1 MKIAAIA
8 LAISTVLLPNY
19 ALASSSH
26 WIKEVSDEG
35 GIVILEDDS
44 IWGVESIDKIDSSL
58 WLAIDDVAVIKND
71 DEPGYPYLLINT
83 SEHETVHAKYLGR
96 R

>member
-8 LAISTVLLPNY
+8 LILLLPNL
-19 ALASSSH
+19 ALASSRH
-26 WIKEVSDEG
+26 WIKSVSDEG

-44 IWGVESIDKIDSSL
+44 VWAVDGIDKIDSAL
-58 WLAIDDVAVIKND
+58 WLTTDDIVVLRND

-83 SEHETVHAKYLGR
+83 SEDETVHAKYLGR
-96 R
+96 